1 MDEKQL
7 SGIFERVL
15 HGGLKKYKVRHSKVK
30 ALEPK
35 SSNKKGAIAGFF
47 SKECMSQARGVIFTS
62 EEGLIEKAPR
72 LTHWTPNIFNYL
84 TYVEP
89 QKKHLKGHCE
99 DNLSQLNAFV
109 VDLDFKDAE
118 TAQKMQQ
125 KVFQV
130 LTIAD
135 IFLPTLVLKTDKGYH
150 VYYVLDEP
158 VYLKRHADQ
167 QTPALTAAK
176 KIAANIKHDLQQKLP
191 AVDVGCNDFGIFR
204 IPRQDNVIFYEPWFT
219 VNFAEIMAW
228 SKEIA
233 QQARQKQ
240 KESLTLYSNKPTNYV
255 KQTAQPWFKA
265 LLQVTD
271 IRPGEGL
278 GRHNTIFTLA
288 LACYSSAMAESDC
301 FDLLDEF
308 NTRLDQPIANQD
320 VVRSVRDAYSGR
332 YSGASRT
339 YIHELTAQWLSEEPK
354 YKVSPQKWYKHKKKR
369 QDRVYSHQQEWE
381 QDLLVWLNKQ
391 PTADGFVRF
400 SMREIKKRLGISLA
414 SLDRVLKSLRA
425 RKKIF
430 YRPGQGRRAA
440 QIATATTILTVLQG
454 QKAKLMAHYQAYLV
468 GLLRLNL
475 NIKAKPIRI
484 AEITKLIIADDTG

>member
-1 MDEKQL
+1 MDKKQL
-7 SGIFERVL
+7 SGVFERVL

-30 ALEPK
+30 SLEPV
-35 SSNKKGAIAGFF
+35 STHKKGAIAGFF
-47 SKECMSQARGVIFTS
+47 SKESMSQDRGVIFTS
-62 EEGLIEKAPR
+62 VEGLAEKAPR
-72 LTHWTPNIFNYL
+72 LTHWTPNVFNYL

-99 DNLSQLNAFV
+99 NNLSQLNTFV

-118 TAQKMQQ
+118 TARKMQQ

-167 QTPALTAAK
+167 QMPALTAAK
-176 KIAANIKHDLQQKLP
+176 KIAANIKHYLQKKLP

-219 VNFAEIMAW
+219 ANFAEIMAW

-233 QQARQKQ
+233 QQEQQKQ
-240 KESLTLYSNKPTNYV
+240 SLVLRSKQATDYV

-288 LACYSSAMAESDC
+288 LACYSSAMTEADC

-308 NTRLDQPIANQD
+308 NSRLAQPINNHD

-332 YSGASRT
+332 YAGASRV
-339 YIHELTAQWLSEEPK
+339 YIRELTSQWLSEDLK
-354 YKVSPQKWYKHKKKR
+354 YKVNSHNWYKHKKKR

-381 QDLLVWLNKQ
+381 QDLLTWLNEQ
-391 PTADGFVRF
+391 ATSDGFVCC
-400 SMREIKKRLGISLA
+400 SMREIKTRLGISLA
-414 SLDRVLKSLRA
+414 SLDRVLKSLKVNR
-425 RKKIF
+425 KIF

-440 QIATATTILTVLQG
+440 QLATVTTLLNALQG
-454 QKAKLMAHYQAYLV
+454 QKAKLTARYQAYLT
-468 GLLRLNL
+468 GLLCLNT
-475 NIKAKPIRI
+475 KAKLIRTS
-484 AEITKLIIADDTG
+484 ENTTLIIADDTG